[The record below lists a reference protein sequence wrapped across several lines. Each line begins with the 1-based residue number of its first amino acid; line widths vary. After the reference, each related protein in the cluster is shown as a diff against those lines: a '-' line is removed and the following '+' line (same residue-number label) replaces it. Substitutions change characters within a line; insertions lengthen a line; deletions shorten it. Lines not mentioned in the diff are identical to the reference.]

1 MKIHRFIDNF
11 DLSQKPASPSQ
22 GGEIEITGD
31 IAHQIIKVLKLKIGE
46 KIELGDGK
54 RAVGFGK
61 IKNIE
66 KKSVLVKIEKVEKME
81 ENKKTTL
88 FCAVLKKE
96 NFELVV
102 QKTTETG
109 ISKIVP
115 IISARTI
122 KTGLN
127 LERLKK
133 IAKEASEQSGRGI
146 VPEILEPISFKKSLE
161 LCKENDSNI
170 LFDAS
175 GKELFPEK
183 YCAGC
188 RAEHSNSSADE
199 YAYFSENNSLY
210 NIFIGPEGGWTEE
223 EIQKAKNL
231 NFKIASLGKL
241 TLRAETA
248 AIISSY
254 LISNWK

>member
-11 DLSQKPASPSQ
+11 DLSQK
-22 GGEIEITGD
+22 ETEITGE
-31 IAHQIIKVLKLKIGE
+31 IAHQIIKVLKLKVGE
-46 KIELGDGK
+46 KIELCNGLGIY
-54 RAVGFGK
+54 AMAE
-61 IKNIE
+61 IKEIN
-66 KKSVLVKIEKVEKME
+66 KKSVLVEIERIEKIT

-102 QKTTETG
+102 QKATETG

-127 LERLKK
+127 LERLQK
-133 IAKEASEQSGRGI
+133 IAKEASEQSGRSI
-146 VPEILEPISFKKSLE
+146 VPEILEPIGFEKSLE
-161 LCKENDSNI
+161 LINESDINI
-170 LFDAS
+170 LYDIS
-175 GKELFPEK
+175 GKELNLDK
-183 YCAGC
+183 
-188 RAEHSNSSADE
+188 
-199 YAYFSENNSLY
+199 NNSLH
-210 NIFIGPEGGWTEE
+210 NIFIGPEGGWTTE
-223 EIQKAKNL
+223 EIEKVKNL
-231 NFKIASLGKL
+231 NFKIASLGSL

-254 LISNWK
+254 LISNLK